1 MNGENTRPVQ
11 DEKGT
16 STILERPERSLAGLS
31 ATASTSDA
39 SSFADADRQGLSGEL
54 SRIENTLTVAAR
66 LLSKHSNAI
75 VALWLCVV
83 AASMV
88 GFSRQKPLWADEVI
102 FRWIATLPSVRDIWH
117 ALALGLNTDPP
128 LDHLLTHALTA
139 IFGAGTLV
147 VRLTSIGGICVM
159 LLCLFLTL
167 RKFVGPLYALLG
179 LALPFCTIIVDYGYE
194 ARPYAL
200 MYGCFALAIYCWV
213 KAGEDGSHRIA
224 WNVALGLSL
233 AGALACHF
241 YAVFALPAFYL
252 AEAVRSQRQRRVS
265 WPTLGAILG
274 ASATVLLYWP
284 IIVGARQYSSAYF
297 EKPSLTSI
305 PSMLEQSLGQFV
317 IPLFAFLAFVAIF
330 ATLGVRFTREDKTEE
345 RIGFR
350 ELTALGLG
358 FLLVPV
364 LAWAAGIVVLKAFTA
379 RYVFHGLLGVFLLL
393 PLFAGRVFRQDRAL
407 GLALLMACGLPAL
420 VFAVQG
426 TKRVFKA
433 PNHGQDLARIEQAL
447 PKLSG
452 DIVVSDPHLLLE
464 MIGYS
469 PALKAKCIY
478 LWDRKNEST
487 YTGQDGFSHFAGAGE
502 QMGLFRSEPWS
513 QYSNKDKAF
522 LFLTTP
528 NSQSDGLGWLRA
540 HLEAYHRY
548 GDVVAK
554 AGKYLIVEAKPGQEA
569 TLSSA
574 PPSPDVSLDRGTSGL
589 LPVAQQE
596 KTTVH

>member
-1 MNGENTRPVQ
+1 LPVL

-16 STILERPERSLAGLS
+16 STILERPESSLAELN
-31 ATASTSDA
+31 ATASATDTSGY
-39 SSFADADRQGLSGEL
+39 ADAQQQERPGEL
-54 SRIENTLTVAAR
+54 SRIENALTALAR
-66 LLSKHSNAI
+66 LLSEHSNAI

-83 AASMV
+83 AVSMV

-128 LDHLLTHALTA
+128 LDHLLTHGLTA
-139 IFGAGTLV
+139 IFGAGALV
-147 VRLTSIGGICVM
+147 IRLTSIGGICLM
-159 LLCLFLTL
+159 LLSLFLTL
-167 RKFVGPLYALLG
+167 REFVGPLYALLG
-179 LALPFCTIIVDYGYE
+179 LALPFGTIIVDYGYE

-200 MYGCFALAIYCWV
+200 MYGCFGLAIYCWV
-213 KAGEDGSHRIA
+213 KAGENGPNRVA
-224 WNVALGLSL
+224 WNLALGLSL
-233 AGALACHF
+233 AAALACHF
-241 YAVFALPAFYL
+241 YSVFALPAFYL
-252 AEAVRSQRQRRVS
+252 AELVRSQRQRRLN
-265 WPTLGAILG
+265 WPTLGAIVG

-297 EKPSLTSI
+297 EKPSLTSV
-305 PSMLEQSLGQFV
+305 PTMLAQSLGQFV

-330 ATLGVRFTREDKTEE
+330 ATLGVHFTREHKTETQE
-345 RIGFR
+345 TLRFR

-358 FLLVPV
+358 FLLIPV

-379 RYVFHGLLGVFLLL
+379 RYVLHGLLGVFLLL
-393 PLFAGRVFRQDRAL
+393 PLLASRVFRQDRSLA
-407 GLALLMACGLPAL
+407 LALLMACGLPAL
-420 VFAVQG
+420 VFATQG

-433 PNHGQDLARIEQAL
+433 PNHNADLARIEDMI

-452 DIVVSDPHLLLE
+452 DVVVSDPHLLLE
-464 MIGYS
+464 MIDSS

-487 YTGQDGFSHFAGAGE
+487 YTGQDGFSHLAGPGA

-513 QYSNKDKAF
+513 NYPNKDSAF
-522 LFLTTP
+522 LFLTAP
-528 NSQSDGLGWLRA
+528 DSQSDGLGWLRA
-540 HLEAYHRY
+540 HLEAGHRY

-554 AGKYLIVEAKPGQEA
+554 AGKYLIVEAKPGQQA
-569 TLSSA
+569 AQLSA
-574 PPSPDVSLDRGTSGL
+574 PPSPDVTLDRGTSAL
-589 LPVAQQE
+589 TPAVQQE